1 MIDNPKIAVVAYVS
15 SKGCSAQLT
24 GGERIDVVF
33 ENVLREVRAYKGRRR
48 PLTWRSTE
56 WAIPSGRQSRSRDG
70 LSRWV
75 YVALAST
82 WGWLA
87 IGAPAWATH
96 EVNHRFEVTG
106 TIRAADGIPRPNL
119 KVVVSHPRSNLSE
132 SALTDGSGRYAVL
145 LHLHDKD
152 AGDPVTVTAGEET
165 TTIRADYD
173 PKDHR
178 TRRLVTVDFGPT
190 VQSSQGSDAQSRSMM
205 WWYGA
210 GGAALAGSVIY
221 WRLRAMQLRR
231 AAKTG
236 RSARRKAK
244 SHV

>member
-1 MIDNPKIAVVAYVS
+1 M
-15 SKGCSAQLT
+15 
-24 GGERIDVVF
+24 
-33 ENVLREVRAYKGRRR
+33 
-48 PLTWRSTE
+48 
-56 WAIPSGRQSRSRDG
+56 
-70 LSRWV
+70 SRWV
-75 YVALAST
+75 CVALAST

-96 EVNHRFEVTG
+96 EVDHRFEVTG
-106 TIRAADGIPRPNL
+106 TVRAADGTPRPNL
-119 KVVVSHPRSNLSE
+119 KVVVSHPRGNLSE
-132 SALTDGSGRYAVL
+132 SALTDSSGRYAVL

-152 AGDPVTVTAGEET
+152 AGDPVTVAAGDET

-178 TRRLVTVDFGPT
+178 TRRVVTVDFGPT
-190 VQSSQGSDAQSRSMM
+190 VQGSDDQSRSMI

-221 WRLRAMQLRR
+221 WRLRAKQSRR
-231 AAKTG
+231 AAQTG